1 MNVRYATASL
11 VLLLAGYAANAGA
24 VEPSALLRQPQ
35 GRVFVGQTTAM
46 QPARPGMPLYA
57 GDRVVAVSGGRA
69 EVVYP
74 DGCAIEVPGG
84 SLLAVRGPEQCRTGQ
99 ARIRAVEGFQ
109 NPRIGQAGPLP
120 GRGGGGGLGSAGP
133 APDQG
138 GTGSGDL
145 KAVLKQPR
153 GNVSIGQGGGTIPA
167 KPDMTVFSDNR
178 IIVRGADSR
187 VTLVF
192 GDRCSVT
199 LEGEQ
204 NVLIDELVK
213 NLFETRCEGIFA
225 TRTLVV
231 IGGVVALA
239 VIASRNNDDNPPVSP
254 ARP

>member
-1 MNVRYATASL
+1 MNVRYATTSL
-11 VLLLAGYAANAGA
+11 ALVLAGYAAGAGA

-74 DGCAIEVPGG
+74 DGCAVAVPEG
-84 SLLAVRGPEQCRTGQ
+84 SLLAVKGPEQCRVGQ

-120 GRGGGGGLGSAGP
+120 G
-133 APDQG
+133 QG
-138 GTGSGDL
+138 GTSGDGP
-145 KAVLKQPR
+145 KAVLKQLR
-153 GNVSIGQGGGTIPA
+153 GNVAVGQTGGTMPA
-167 KPDMTVFSDNR
+167 EPDMTVFADNR
-178 IIVRGADSR
+178 IIVKGADSR

-192 GDRCSVT
+192 NDRCSVT

-204 NVLIDELVK
+204 NVLIEELVK
-213 NLFETRCEGIFA
+213 NLFELKCAGVFA
-225 TRTLVV
+225 TQTAGLVAV
-231 IGGVVALA
+231 GGVAAAAAIALSNDDDA
-239 VIASRNNDDNPPVSP
+239 PASRAAP
-254 ARP
+254 